1 MAFLSLKVKMI
12 LINLKS
18 QKMHEESSRKIE
30 LCNQE
35 GEIMNLGNDMQKLE
49 GENGTNTKQ
58 IKLK

>member
-1 MAFLSLKVKMI
+1 
-12 LINLKS
+12 
-18 QKMHEESSRKIE
+18 MHEESSRKIE